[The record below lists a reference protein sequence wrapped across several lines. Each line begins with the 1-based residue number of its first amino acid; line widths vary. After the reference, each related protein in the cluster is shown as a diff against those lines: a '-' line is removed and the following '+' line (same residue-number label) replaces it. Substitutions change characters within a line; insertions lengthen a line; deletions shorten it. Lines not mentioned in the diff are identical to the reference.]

1 MTNTNQSSNESAI
14 DFTELLDRVD
24 NDREL
29 LLDLMAIFKEDFPRH
44 IRELTDVI
52 AARDLEKLGIV
63 SHTLK
68 GMLANL
74 AVTRA
79 ATAAA
84 KLEQLAHGG
93 ATEPEIADAFHAFQ
107 REVQGLVLEMEAL
120 SRRLLEKTLERA
132 GYEVIAVENGLAAV
146 RQLCQAD
153 GPRLALLDWIMPE
166 LDGPGVCREV
176 RRQQDESYVY
186 MVLLTSKESKEDIV
200 TGLESG
206 ADDYLTKPFNVEEL
220 KARLRTGERI
230 LHLEGRLV
238 EAREMMRFKATHD
251 ALTSIWNR
259 GVIMDL
265 LGRELMRSQRESG
278 CTIVLL
284 GDVDHFKAV
293 NDTDGHLVGDEVL
306 QEIARRLLLSIRS
319 YDFVG
324 RYGGEE
330 FLLVLNNC
338 KPQFAEVR
346 AEDIRKIV
354 SSRPIQ
360 TLAGPLQI
368 TMSFGLLLSDG
379 WGVRPVEELLHEV
392 DAALYAA
399 KAAGRNCVRIARPSV
414 GPTVSQL
421 SIGEPAQRLR

>member
-1 MTNTNQSSNESAI
+1 
-14 DFTELLDRVD
+14 
-24 NDREL
+24 
-29 LLDLMAIFKEDFPRH
+29 
-44 IRELTDVI
+44 
-52 AARDLEKLGIV
+52 
-63 SHTLK
+63 LK
-68 GMLANL
+68 IL
-74 AVTRA
+74 
-79 ATAAA
+79 
-84 KLEQLAHGG
+84 
-93 ATEPEIADAFHAFQ
+93 IADD
-107 REVQGLVLEMEAL
+107 EAL

-132 GYEVIAVENGLAAV
+132 GYEVVAVENGRAAV
-146 RQLCQAD
+146 RQLCQSD
-153 GPRLALLDWIMPE
+153 GPRLALLDWVMPE

-176 RRQQDESYVY
+176 RRQQEESYVY

-206 ADDYLTKPFNVEEL
+206 ADDYLTKPFNVDEL

-284 GDVDHFKAV
+284 GDVDHFKSV
-293 NDTDGHLVGDEVL
+293 NDTHGHLVGDEVL

-338 KPQFAEVR
+338 KPQFAEAR

-360 TLAGPLQI
+360 TLAGPLNI
-368 TMSFGLLLSDG
+368 TMSFGLLLSDV

-399 KAAGRNCVRIARPSV
+399 KAGGRNCVRVAKPPVEPELPYLSV
-414 GPTVSQL
+414 RETV
-421 SIGEPAQRLR
+421 QRSR